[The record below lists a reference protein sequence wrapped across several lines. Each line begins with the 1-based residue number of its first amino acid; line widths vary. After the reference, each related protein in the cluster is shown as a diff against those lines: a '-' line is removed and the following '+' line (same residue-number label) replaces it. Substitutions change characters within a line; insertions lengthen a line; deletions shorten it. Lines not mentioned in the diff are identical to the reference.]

1 MIPQF
6 LTTFWRPVL
15 EILIIWAVV
24 YSMLRLIQG
33 TRAVQLLAGLLIFAL
48 VFQMAKFLGLDTISW
63 VFTKLFAF
71 GMIAFLILF
80 QPELRRALARI
91 GQTTLWRG
99 FLQKGGLFDEV
110 INACEAMSRS
120 RVGALIAIEREV
132 GLKNY
137 IETGVPVD
145 SAISEELIRTVFT
158 KSTPLHD
165 GAMII
170 QGSRMASCGSLLPLT
185 QNPQISKAMGTRHR
199 AAIGLTEETDA
210 VVIVISEETGSISV
224 SVYGK
229 LTQNLDGEALRRVLR
244 SLFVP
249 EEPKGVAYNLLR
261 GFKFNLSKSEKLDS

>member
-1 MIPQF
+1 MFQYID
-6 LTTFWRPVL
+6 TFWRPAL

-33 TRAVQLLAGLLIFAL
+33 TRAVQVLAGLILFAL
-48 VFQMAKFLGLDTISW
+48 VFQIAKSLGLTTINW

-71 GMIAFLILF
+71 GMIALLILF

-91 GQTTLWRG
+91 GQTTIWRG

-110 INACEAMSRS
+110 IEACESMSRS
-120 RVGALIAIEREV
+120 KTGALIIIEREV

-137 IETGVPVD
+137 IETGVMVD
-145 SAISEELIRTVFT
+145 ALISKEMIQTVFS
-158 KSTPLHD
+158 KGTPLHD
-165 GAMII
+165 GAMIM
-170 QGSRMASCGSLLPLT
+170 QEGRMASCGSLLPLT
-185 QNPQISKAMGTRHR
+185 QNPQVSKTMGTRHR

-210 VVIVISEETGSISV
+210 VAIVVSEETGNISV

-229 LTQNLDGEALRRVLR
+229 LTQDLDGENLRRVLR

-249 EEPKGVAYNLLR
+249 EEPKGFVYNVL
-261 GFKFNLSKSEKLDS
+261 KSLKIDLNKAEKLGP